1 MSHALCSCD
10 LRTQSKALSIIKKKL
25 NFYLCP
31 LKNIKFDPIN
41 NL

>member
-10 LRTQSKALSIIKKKL
+10 LRTQSTEYYKRKL

-31 LKNIKFDPIN
+31 LKNIKFDPIH